1 LVAPGSSLDQEAV
14 SKLALWPGLNTPF
27 VMSIVVLAVG
37 ATVGMLV
44 PLVQKGSTASIGE
57 SVFDRVYDSVI
68 GSAKRVTSV
77 AQSGSLPA
85 YVAVVIAIVGAA
97 ITVSLVTGGDLP
109 TITRFSESWVQ
120 VVIAALTVAFTL
132 GVVMVRLRFTAALLL
147 GGVGFGVAML
157 FVLHGAPDLAL
168 TQLLVETLTIV
179 VFLLAMRRMPR
190 DFSPSS
196 QWAPRSA
203 RVAAAVFIG
212 IAVPLFAANVVASRT
227 ADSVSEEYVA
237 RSLTEAGG
245 RNVVNVILVDF
256 RGFDTMGE
264 ITVLA
269 LAAMGVANLVRMAS
283 RERRS
288 KTSERVVS

>member
-1 LVAPGSSLDQEAV
+1 
-14 SKLALWPGLNTPF
+14 
-27 VMSIVVLAVG
+27 
-37 ATVGMLV
+37 MLV
-44 PLVQKGSTASIGE
+44 MNFLKDMEPFEI
-57 SVFDRVYDSVI
+57 
-68 GSAKRVTSV
+68 
-77 AQSGSLPA
+77 
-85 YVAVVIAIVGAA
+85 IA
-97 ITVSLVTGGDLP
+97 L
-109 TITRFSESWVQ
+109 
-120 VVIAALTVAFTL
+120 VIAALTVAFTL
-132 GVVMVRLRFTAALLL
+132 GVVMVRLRCTAALLL

-196 QWAPRSA
+196 QWAPRSI

-227 ADSVSEEYVA
+227 ESSVSEEYVA

-256 RGFDTMGE
+256 RGLDTLGE
-264 ITVLA
+264 ITVLVTVAIGVRA
-269 LAAMGVANLVRMAS
+269 LLLIG
-283 RERRS
+283 RERRQ
-288 KTSERVVS
+288 